1 MEVLKKKYM
10 YVQTYSGNYS
20 MEKDTLLGFHHGC
33 ASDFNNTLIENMM
46 PHGLYPHYGFSFYE
60 NPPGRII
67 RKGSGRRPTFY
78 RSNRL
83 FNLGVGSL
91 VKAIE
96 SSDMFSDYGLG
107 HYRNVSFLMFMGKSE
122 RLFLDIQPFLCGDEP
137 FSDHPMIQFFSGRA
151 GIPLNQERDLPDELS
166 EHHAIL
172 EEVGNLEFDSESGY
186 ADSVYLMSHVM
197 TSLVL
202 SHVTIRQLIEVSPQG
217 LTELVQIPIMTED
230 YKHMLSSVFKYDE
243 TQCHVMTWNNGDIPL
258 CAITPGI
265 FGYEGALLDVAKRT
279 VTGKRADVVRFL
291 LYLNKKK
298 VLDSLDLNYLV

>member
-10 YVQTYSGNYS
+10 YIQTYSGNYS
-20 MEKDTLLGFHHGC
+20 MGKDTLLGFHHGC
-33 ASDFNNTLIENMM
+33 QSDLNNTLIENMM

-60 NPPGRII
+60 NPPGRIM
-67 RKGSGRRPTFY
+67 RKGNGRRPALY

-83 FNLGVGSL
+83 FNLGAGSL
-91 VKAIE
+91 VKSLE

-107 HYRNVSFLMFMGKSE
+107 YYRNVSFLMFMGRRD
-122 RLFLDIQPFLCGDEP
+122 RLFADIQPFLNLDEP
-137 FSDHPMIQFFSGRA
+137 VAGHPIIRYFSDIT
-151 GIPLNQERDLPDELS
+151 GIKKSEDTDKADTFS
-166 EHHAIL
+166 EHHTIL
-172 EEVGNLEFDSESGY
+172 EEVGNLEFDSDSGY

-202 SHVTIRQLIEVSPQG
+202 SHITIRQMIESPPLG
-217 LTELVQIPIMTED
+217 LTELVQIPVMTEE
-230 YKHMLSSVFKYDE
+230 YKHLLSSVYKYDE
-243 TQCHVMTWNNGDIPL
+243 AKCSVISWNGSDTPL

-279 VTGKRADVVRFL
+279 MTGRRADVVRFL

>member
-20 MEKDTLLGFHHGC
+20 MAKDTLLGFHHGC
-33 ASDFNNTLIENMM
+33 ESDLNSTLIENMM

-67 RKGSGRRPTFY
+67 RKGSGRRPALY

-83 FNLGVGSL
+83 YNLGAGSL
-91 VKAIE
+91 VKTVE

-107 HYRNVSFLMFMGKSE
+107 YYRNVSFLMFMGRREHVFK
-122 RLFLDIQPFLCGDEP
+122 DIQPFLCVDELASSHP
-137 FSDHPMIQFFSGRA
+137 IIRFFSDITGMTE
-151 GIPLNQERDLPDELS
+151 NEERDKADTLS
-166 EHHAIL
+166 ENHAIL

-202 SHVTIRQLIEVSPQG
+202 SHITIRQMIESPPQG
-217 LTELVQIPIMTED
+217 LTELLQIPVMTGD

-243 TQCHVMTWNNGDIPL
+243 AQCSVMTWSNCDTPL